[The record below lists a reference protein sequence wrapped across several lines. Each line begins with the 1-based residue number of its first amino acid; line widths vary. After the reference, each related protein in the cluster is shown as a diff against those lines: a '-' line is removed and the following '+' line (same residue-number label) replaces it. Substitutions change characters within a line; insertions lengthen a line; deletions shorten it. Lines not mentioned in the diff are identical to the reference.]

1 MSSKRFKQEIVPLRQ
16 QLFRLSLKM
25 LGDEQDAED
34 AVQESLLKLWHV
46 RDTLVSYDSPGA
58 FATTVTKNTC
68 LDKIRL
74 RKQTKTVDDYFIVS
88 DSDNPQLQLER
99 QDTNKLIR
107 MIIQTLPPLQ
117 QQIIRMKDVDGY
129 ETEEIAEI
137 TGTTV
142 EAVRTNLSR
151 ARKRVREGYLKITKG
166 SK

>member
-1 MSSKRFKQEIVPLRQ
+1 MSSERFKQEIVPLRQ

-46 RDTLVSYDSPGA
+46 RDTLASYDNPGA
-58 FATTVTKNTC
+58 FATTVTKNIC

-74 RKQTKTVDDYFIVS
+74 RKQTKTIDNYFTLS

-107 MIIQTLPPLQ
+107 MIIQRLPSLQ
-117 QQIIRMKDVDGY
+117 QQIITMKDVDEY

-137 TGTTV
+137 TGTTI

-151 ARKRVREGYLKITKG
+151 ARKKVREEYVRIVRNFE
-166 SK
+166 